1 LCRALRT
8 LSQDKSAATYSSLL
22 FSFSPSEVFMATLPQ
37 DPIPARA
44 VNVYVPREIA
54 FDLGKMTRI
63 TANVLDRL
71 GCGGCHSGRI
81 LNFHTLEDFI
91 VNPKTLEVEEFAG
104 RSLGR

>member
-1 LCRALRT
+1 
-8 LSQDKSAATYSSLL
+8 
-22 FSFSPSEVFMATLPQ
+22 
-37 DPIPARA
+37 
-44 VNVYVPREIA
+44 
-54 FDLGKMTRI
+54 MTRI